1 MSAVQFL
8 ARRTPADPV
17 QAADRDA
24 HIAAGQDRAA
34 AIAETNRA
42 IRRTGLWAGGIGAAI
57 GLLGIAGM
65 VVMAQTL
72 AGGPERV
79 FIERDPRSGELAQ
92 MPRPLEAAARF
103 TEATVRQHLRMVL
116 DHCEAYLYATYL
128 LNARRC
134 QLFLTPQQQAVHA
147 REVEQTNPDSP
158 IARYGRDGSVSV
170 ADRVTYEQV
179 AAARDG
185 TQVWGMRYVKV
196 FARPGRPIE
205 CLPWTTVATFRW
217 RPDLRMADEHRVIN
231 LGGMQIS
238 DRRSGPDPVRK
249 PEC

>member
-1 MSAVQFL
+1 MQFL
-8 ARRTPADPV
+8 GRHGPTEAV
-17 QAADRDA
+17 AAAERDA
-24 HIAAGQDRAA
+24 HLAAGQDRART
-34 AIAETNRA
+34 IAETNRA
-42 IRRTGLWAGGIGAAI
+42 IRRTGLWVGSIGSLI
-57 GLLGIAGM
+57 GVLGMAGM
-65 VVMAQTL
+65 TIMAGRL

-79 FIERDPRSGELAQ
+79 FIERDPRTGELAQ
-92 MPRPLEAAARF
+92 VPRPLEASGRF
-103 TEATVRQHLRMVL
+103 TDATIRQHLRLVL
-116 DHCEAYLYATYL
+116 DHCEAYLYSTYL

-158 IARYGRDGSVSV
+158 IARQGRDGSISV

-185 TQVWGMRYVKV
+185 TQVWGMRYIKV
-196 FARPGRPIE
+196 FAQPGRPIE
-205 CLPWTTVATFRW
+205 CLSWTTVVTFRW